1 MTQAATSRRR
11 VNPKTK
17 LDLIL
22 DRVEK
27 GVREVT
33 IDVRDFTKEQVD
45 RVIRTAEGRGLHV
58 SSDGKHVLV
67 RKLNPTSNPKSPS
80 LMSAGEINKALD
92 AIDAQVSKLTQEFID
107 AGRGHERPSEYLKMN
122 DPLANRA
129 KDLYNK
135 RSALQIEKDM
145 RYGPGAPSRLPKGR
159 GFGPRMKN
167 PVDPQMTD
175 LAYRMGKEWGTKDR
189 GLLRRDR
196 NSFLRLF
203 SNSLLE
209 ELRTRGLI
217 KGRLAAEDRESL
229 LAAFQDGYRA
239 TYEAGRQRN
248 PEGSSE
254 EMYQSFH
261 GTPSTE
267 TLEYEQEVHYH
278 GNLAAL
284 GELVELKVTLLSG
297 DKAVLTFDAAEGEQ
311 AKNPQK
317 WLLPKKSHK
326 KNYEDV
332 GYLPYALEHD
342 IGFSGSKMYRPVKYE
357 NGTITVMSM
366 DLAREEYDR
375 YSRKSAIDAIK
386 RLAGATRNPTT
397 TYPKVYPTLAAAKR
411 AWYDSAPGR
420 NDKGTFRKVKGGYQI
435 HEGKDNPFWPF
446 SSHSRSVIYHVGTG
460 DEYKLSGTHKG
471 YKIYKEPT
479 GGFAVPKLDA
489 ESRFDT
495 KKDAEKFIDSWK
507 KVRPNPGREYRYPD
521 EARLMNSIA
530 EGEMRLRSKRDSL
543 GKKVSQAQLD
553 AIQRSVD
560 NSKRRL
566 AEMQAE
572 NDAKYGRTNPKHK
585 HGPFHEAG
593 KLFSQSSG
601 AITKPF
607 DQFTDVVGKVGGY
620 VDDQIG
626 RVVNPT
632 DNLWELIGE
641 RSGAEK
647 ASFSIHHEMPS
658 IEYIKGTASD
668 VLRKESPEA
677 WEGIRSTSEKKE
689 AISGFVKGFK
699 RGFKAAKKTKR
710 NPEVPSS
717 DSVLLTVNEKGTQLY
732 LTGGDQSIDLS
743 SLKITGPAAD
753 KEHIVLGDVT
763 HIVYRTQKDFDK
775 FQPTDYI
782 HEFSEDSGGPPPE
795 LVYDRINERLSLV
808 GGVYFIKQPMLK
820 TSPGIED

>member
-1 MTQAATSRRR
+1 
-11 VNPKTK
+11 
-17 LDLIL
+17 
-22 DRVEK
+22 
-27 GVREVT
+27 
-33 IDVRDFTKEQVD
+33 
-45 RVIRTAEGRGLHV
+45 
-58 SSDGKHVLV
+58 
-67 RKLNPTSNPKSPS
+67 
-80 LMSAGEINKALD
+80 
-92 AIDAQVSKLTQEFID
+92 
-107 AGRGHERPSEYLKMN
+107 
-122 DPLANRA
+122 
-129 KDLYNK
+129 
-135 RSALQIEKDM
+135 
-145 RYGPGAPSRLPKGR
+145 
-159 GFGPRMKN
+159 
-167 PVDPQMTD
+167 
-175 LAYRMGKEWGTKDR
+175 
-189 GLLRRDR
+189 
-196 NSFLRLF
+196 
-203 SNSLLE
+203 
-209 ELRTRGLI
+209 
-217 KGRLAAEDRESL
+217 
-229 LAAFQDGYRA
+229 
-239 TYEAGRQRN
+239 
-248 PEGSSE
+248 
-254 EMYQSFH
+254 
-261 GTPSTE
+261 
-267 TLEYEQEVHYH
+267 
-278 GNLAAL
+278 
-284 GELVELKVTLLSG
+284 
-297 DKAVLTFDAAEGEQ
+297 
-311 AKNPQK
+311 
-317 WLLPKKSHK
+317 
-326 KNYEDV
+326 
-332 GYLPYALEHD
+332 
-342 IGFSGSKMYRPVKYE
+342 
-357 NGTITVMSM
+357 
-366 DLAREEYDR
+366 
-375 YSRKSAIDAIK
+375 
-386 RLAGATRNPTT
+386 
-397 TYPKVYPTLAAAKR
+397 
-411 AWYDSAPGR
+411 
-420 NDKGTFRKVKGGYQI
+420 
-435 HEGKDNPFWPF
+435 
-446 SSHSRSVIYHVGTG
+446 
-460 DEYKLSGTHKG
+460 
-471 YKIYKEPT
+471 
-479 GGFAVPKLDA
+479 
-489 ESRFDT
+489 
-495 KKDAEKFIDSWK
+495 
-507 KVRPNPGREYRYPD
+507 
-521 EARLMNSIA
+521 
-530 EGEMRLRSKRDSL
+530 
-543 GKKVSQAQLD
+543 
-553 AIQRSVD
+553 
-560 NSKRRL
+560 
-566 AEMQAE
+566 MQAE